1 MEFYSA
7 RIGRFVRSLTGHRNM
22 YRSTRKFFLENSFKK
37 SNCCFQPQA
46 SVLCGFHIPFQL
58 VYEGVRLPSP
68 PF

>member
-1 MEFYSA
+1 MA
-7 RIGRFVRSLTGHRNM
+7 NVNNAILNLH
-22 YRSTRKFFLENSFKK
+22 
-37 SNCCFQPQA
+37 PQA